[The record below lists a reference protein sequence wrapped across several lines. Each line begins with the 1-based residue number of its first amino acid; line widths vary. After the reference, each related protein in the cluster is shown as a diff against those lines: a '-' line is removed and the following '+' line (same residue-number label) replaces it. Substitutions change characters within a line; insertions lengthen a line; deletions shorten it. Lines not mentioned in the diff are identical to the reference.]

1 MLQQR
6 FHIMKSSSLIFLSLY
21 IHSPDFI
28 GHKNPELSIYIT
40 CNRAFLATS
49 QEKTQIT
56 IALALSCLQYRFFFQ
71 LDTMGRYS
79 LTTLYALLLSLHA
92 LGFALGFTRSTRGVD
107 AKCMENERQAL
118 LNFKQSLID
127 DYGILSTWTVH
138 GNNTDCCN
146 WKGIQCNHQTGNVHL
161 LDLRCLDT
169 QYLRGP
175 INLTSLIHLQYLQHL
190 DLSNNDFLWN
200 HIPQAIGS
208 FNNLQYLNLSFSEFS
223 GRIPF
228 QLGNLSLLRYLD
240 LGRNHLHGPLPFQI
254 GNLRK
259 LQYIDLGG
267 NSLSGEIPFQLRN
280 LKELQYLD
288 LASNKLSGA
297 IPFRNGNLPNLRIL
311 RLSGDFDI
319 EAEDSQWLSNLHS
332 LTSLELSSLH
342 NLSSSHQWLHAI
354 SELIPNLI
362 ELRLFDCSLSDTNIK
377 SLFRTRSNFSTS
389 LTVLDLSFNVL
400 TTSSFQLLFNFSLHL
415 QELYL
420 TDNDIALSSFLYP
433 KFPSLHILDLSRNN
447 LTSSVFQD
455 DFKFGSNLRDLRL
468 YNCSLT
474 DQSFP
479 VSYASTINSSSSLVI
494 LDLSSNLLKSS
505 TVFYWLVNCTKN
517 LQTLNLYDNMLEGPI
532 PDGFGKVMNSLEHF
546 YVSNNRLQGKIP
558 SFFGNMCRL
567 QTLHLSNNK
576 LNGEISHFFQNSSW
590 CNRHI
595 FQNLDLSYNQITGK
609 IPKSITM
616 LSELEYLYLD
626 GNSLEGDV
634 TASHLSNFSKLQILF
649 LSYNTLS
656 LRFVSSWVPPFQ
668 VTRLSLASCKLGPSF
683 PGWLQTQN
691 SLMSLDISD
700 NELND
705 SVPAWFWNKLQNLE
719 WLNMSHN
726 NLNGAIPDI
735 PLKLPYRPSIILNSN
750 QFEGALPPFLLQA
763 SGLLFSKNTFSDLY
777 SFLCNQIIAPN
788 LATLDLSNN
797 HITGQ
802 IPDCWQSLDQLL
814 FLDLSKNK
822 LSGNIPISIGKL
834 VKLEALVLRKNNLTG
849 GLHSSLKN
857 CTNLI
862 MLDVSENN
870 LSGRIPSWIGESMQ
884 QLKILNMQGN
894 HFSGNFPIQ
903 LCYLRHIQLL
913 NLSGNKLSK
922 AIPACLKNFTAMSE
936 KSINRTETQRLIY
949 GYNITYNEIY
959 GPAMVFDYRL
969 DITWVW
975 KGVEQVFR
983 DPQLNLKSIDL
994 SSNNFTGEIP
1004 KEVVYLL
1011 GIVSLNLSR
1020 NNLSGEIP
1028 SEIGNLSSLE
1038 SLDLSRNHLYGRIP
1052 SSLSEMDF
1060 LQKLDLS
1067 HNSLSGRIP
1076 LGRHMD
1082 TFEASCFE
1090 GNIDLC
1096 GEQLNKSCPGDNTTA
1111 KPEEGAGGD
1120 GDDSVFYE
1128 ALYMSMGLGF
1138 FVGFWGFIGPILI
1151 WKPWRIA
1158 FLKFLTD

>member
-1 MLQQR
+1 
-6 FHIMKSSSLIFLSLY
+6 
-21 IHSPDFI
+21 
-28 GHKNPELSIYIT
+28 
-40 CNRAFLATS
+40 
-49 QEKTQIT
+49 
-56 IALALSCLQYRFFFQ
+56 
-71 LDTMGRYS
+71 MGRYF
-79 LTTLYALLLSLHA
+79 LTTLYALLLLLHA
-92 LGFALGFTRSTRGVD
+92 SDFALGFISAE
-107 AKCMENERQAL
+107 AKCREKERQAL

-127 DYGILSTWTVH
+127 DYGILSTWTYDQ
-138 GNNTDCCN
+138 NNTDCCN

-161 LDLRCLDT
+161 LDLHGKDSH
-169 QYLRGP
+169 YLKGP
-175 INLTSLIHLQYLQHL
+175 INLSSLIHLQYIQQL

-208 FNNLQYLNLSFSEFS
+208 FNNLQYLNLSFSQFS

-228 QLGNLSLLRYLD
+228 QLGNLSKLRYLD
-240 LGRNHLHGPLPFQI
+240 LRTNFLQGSVPFQI
-254 GNLRK
+254 GNLRQ
-259 LQYIDLGG
+259 LQYLDLGA
-267 NSLSGEIPFQLRN
+267 NSLSGEIPFQLSN
-280 LKELQYLD
+280 LHQLQYLD
-288 LASNKLSGA
+288 LGWNYLSGA
-297 IPFRNGNLPNLRIL
+297 IPFRNGDLPNLQTLCI
-311 RLSGDFDI
+311 SGDLDI
-319 EAEDSQWLSNLHS
+319 EAEDSEWLSNLHS
-332 LTSLELSSLH
+332 LTTLGLRSLH
-342 NLSSSHQWLHAI
+342 NLSTSRHWLQAI
-354 SELIPNLI
+354 NMLIPNLI
-362 ELRLFDCSLSDTNIK
+362 QLRLVDCSLSDTNIK
-377 SLFRTRSNFSTS
+377 SLFHPRSNFSTS
-389 LTVLDLSFNVL
+389 LTVLDLCFNVL
-400 TTSSFQLLFNFSLHL
+400 TSSAFQLLFNFSLHL

-433 KFPSLHILDLSRNN
+433 NFPSLRILDLSRNN

-474 DQSFP
+474 DRSFP
-479 VSYASTINSSSSLVI
+479 VSYASTINSSSSLAI
-494 LDLSSNLLKSS
+494 LGLSSNLLKSS
-505 TVFYWLVNCTKN
+505 TVFYWLVNSTKN
-517 LQTLNLYDNMLEGPI
+517 LQTLNLCDNMLEGPI
-532 PDGFGKVMNSLEHF
+532 PEGFGKVMNSLEHF
-546 YVSNNRLQGKIP
+546 YVFNNRLQGKIP

-567 QTLHLSNNK
+567 QTLDLSNNK

-595 FQNLDLSYNQITGK
+595 LQNLVLSYNQITGK
-609 IPKSITM
+609 IPKSIKL
-616 LSELEYLYLD
+616 LSELEYLHLD
-626 GNSLEGDV
+626 WNYLEGDV
-634 TASHLSNFSKLQILF
+634 TESHLSKFSKLLHLD
-649 LSYNTLS
+649 LSYNSLS
-656 LRFVSSWVPPFQ
+656 LKFDSKWVPPFQ
-668 VTRLSLASCKLGPSF
+668 LNYLYLASCKLGPSF

-691 SLMSLDISD
+691 SLMWLDITD

-735 PLKLPYRPSIILNSN
+735 PLKLPYKPSIILNSN
-750 QFEGALPPFLLQA
+750 QFEGTLPPFLLQA
-763 SGLLFSKNTFSDLY
+763 SELLFSKNTFSDLY

-822 LSGNIPISIGKL
+822 LSGNIPISMGKL

-857 CTNLI
+857 CTKLI
-862 MLDVSENN
+862 MVDVSENN

-884 QLKILNMQGN
+884 QLIILNMQGN
-894 HFSGNFPIQ
+894 HFSEHFPIQ

-922 AIPACLKNFTAMSE
+922 AIPTCLKNFTAMSE

-949 GYNITYNEIY
+949 GNNISDWEIY
-959 GPAMVFDYRL
+959 GPFMFFDYTF
-969 DITWVW
+969 DITSMW
-975 KGVEQVFR
+975 KGVEHVFR

-1004 KEVVYLL
+1004 KEVVYLF

-1020 NNLSGEIP
+1020 NNLIGEIP

-1038 SLDLSRNHLYGRIP
+1038 SLDLSRNHLHGKIP
-1052 SSLSEMDF
+1052 SSLSQLDF
-1060 LQKLDLS
+1060 LGKLDLS
-1067 HNSLSGRIP
+1067 YNSFSGRIP
-1076 LGRHMD
+1076 LGRHLQ
-1082 TFEASCFE
+1082 TFEDSSFE

-1096 GEQLNKSCPGDNTTA
+1096 GEQLNKSCPGDHTTA
-1111 KPEEGAGGD
+1111 KLKEAVEGD
-1120 GDDSVFYE
+1120 RDDFVFYE

-1138 FVGFWGFIGPILI
+1138 FAGFWGLIGPILI

-1158 FLKFLTD
+1158 YLRFLNRLTTEIQLC